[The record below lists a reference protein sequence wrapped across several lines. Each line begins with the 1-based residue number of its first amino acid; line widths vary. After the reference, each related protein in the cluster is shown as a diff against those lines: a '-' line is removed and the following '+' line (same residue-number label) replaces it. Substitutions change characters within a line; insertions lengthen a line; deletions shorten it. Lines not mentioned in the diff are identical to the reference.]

1 MHENTNCSWRV
12 NNERMVIDVTLTDSN
27 DDDNGTNDASKLGLM
42 CDDRVV
48 YWWVQFET
56 NRSSNNSSYQRPARP
71 MKIGTYTVK
80 NVQTIKSGCQISNRT
95 DTTYQYIARSGNKS
109 SNM

>member
-71 MKIGTYTVK
+71 MKIGTYTK
-80 NVQTIKSGCQISNRT
+80 KMYKLSNRGVRFL
-95 DTTYQYIARSGNKS
+95 IGPILRINI
-109 SNM
+109 

>member
-42 CDDRVV
+42 RDDPAV

-56 NRSSNNSSYQRPARP
+56 NRSSNNSYQKPDR
-71 MKIGTYTVK
+71 KK
-80 NVQTIKSGCQISNRT
+80 
-95 DTTYQYIARSGNKS
+95 
-109 SNM
+109 

>member
-42 CDDRVV
+42 RDDRVV

-56 NRSSNNSSYQRPARP
+56 NRSSNNSYQKPDR
-71 MKIGTYTVK
+71 KK
-80 NVQTIKSGCQISNRT
+80 
-95 DTTYQYIARSGNKS
+95 
-109 SNM
+109 